1 MAKYCGNCGAKLE
14 DSDKICGQC
23 GMLVNNEL
31 LNLSGVKNIDKAE
44 KRKKIKKNLRWTAF
58 FIVFIAI
65 SVIVGSLFWQFTGY
79 NGLLRKVMNAYE
91 RYDIDTL
98 ILLSSDLYYYGNE
111 DFAENYYEDRVGADL
126 DLFEQSVGLNYKISY
141 KINDVYDL
149 PERRLNEI
157 LDMLESSNIGYDAAQ
172 IERIAVSDITVTAEQ
187 GNKSIVQDINIFLTK
202 EDGTWKLLAIE

>member
-23 GMLVNNEL
+23 GMLVNNESV
-31 LNLSGVKNIDKAE
+31 NLSGVKNLDKVE
-44 KRKKIKKNLRWTAF
+44 RRKKKKKNLRWTVF
-58 FIVFIAI
+58 FVVLIAI
-65 SVIVGSLFWQFTGY
+65 SAIVVSLIWQFTGY

-98 ILLSSDLYYYGNE
+98 ILLSSDLYYYGDEN
-111 DFAENYYEDRVGADL
+111 FAETYYENRVGADL
-126 DLFEQSVGLNYKISY
+126 DLFEQSVGYNYKISY

-157 LDMLESSNIGYDAAQ
+157 LDMLESSNIDYDVAQ

-187 GNKSIVQDINIFLTK
+187 GDKSIVQDINIFLTK

>member
-23 GMLVNNEL
+23 GMLVNNESV
-31 LNLSGVKNIDKAE
+31 NLSGVKNLDKVE
-44 KRKKIKKNLRWTAF
+44 RRKKKKKNLRWTVF
-58 FIVFIAI
+58 FVVLIAI
-65 SVIVGSLFWQFTGY
+65 SAIVVSLIWQFTGY

-98 ILLSSDLYYYGNE
+98 ILLSSDLYYYGDEN
-111 DFAENYYEDRVGADL
+111 FAETYYEDRVGADL
-126 DLFEQSVGLNYKISY
+126 DLFEQSVGYNYKISY

-157 LDMLESSNIGYDAAQ
+157 LDMLESSNIDYDVAQ

-187 GNKSIVQDINIFLTK
+187 GDKSIVQDINIFLTK

>member
-23 GMLVNNEL
+23 GMLVNNESV
-31 LNLSGVKNIDKAE
+31 NLSGVKNLDKVE
-44 KRKKIKKNLRWTAF
+44 RRKKKKKNLRWTVF
-58 FIVFIAI
+58 FVVLIAI
-65 SVIVGSLFWQFTGY
+65 SAIVVSLIWQFTGY

-98 ILLSSDLYYYGNE
+98 ILLSSDLYYYGDEN
-111 DFAENYYEDRVGADL
+111 FAETYYEDRVGADL
-126 DLFEQSVGLNYKISY
+126 DLFEQSVGYNYKISY

-157 LDMLESSNIGYDAAQ
+157 LDMLESSNIDYDVAQ

-187 GNKSIVQDINIFLTK
+187 GDKSSVQDINIFLTK